1 MILTP
6 QSQLLERNIGMF
18 EQGKWV
24 IINPSDAYFLDQLK
38 HLNITVMHQYFD
50 IFSESVRVV
59 PSLTFD
65 SRDIAKQGF
74 EVSQKIGSHEHIF
87 TPFLRGEKT
96 HNHASTTGEI

>member
-74 EVSQKIGSHEHIF
+74 LYEWKCERQQDHLGNILGPS
-87 TPFLRGEKT
+87 
-96 HNHASTTGEI
+96 